1 MARRKPGHPS
11 PERIGMTRYIISR
24 IGQALLVLWAAF
36 TISFVLLQAMP
47 GDAVLIKFQN
57 PEYGLSPEQI
67 ADIRAAYAADG
78 SVVSQYLHTAGKFL
92 IGDFGYSLQA
102 GVAVSAQL
110 SASLPPTIRL
120 AGFGFIVAAL
130 IAVLLAILS
139 NIHGFGR
146 LRNVV
151 QSVPS
156 LFVSVPTFW
165 LGIMLIQIFS
175 FRLRLV
181 PVINPG
187 PWEGLILPVLTV
199 AIPISAPLAQILL
212 RNIDHVQ
219 TRPFVAVARAKGASH
234 AWVLWRHVAK
244 NAFLPVLTVAGVLF
258 GELLAGAVITETVF
272 GLNGLGSLTEQAVNF
287 QDVAVLQAIV
297 VLSAAAFV
305 TINLAI
311 DLLYPIIDPRLK
323 TRPETAR

>member
-1 MARRKPGHPS
+1 MAK
-11 PERIGMTRYIISR
+11 YIISR

-57 PEYGLSPEQI
+57 PEYGLSPDQI
-67 ADIRAAYAADG
+67 VEIRTAYAADG
-78 SVVSQYLHTAGKFL
+78 SVLTQYLHTFGNFL
-92 IGDFGYSLQA
+92 TGDFGYSLQA

-110 SASLPPTIRL
+110 TTNLPPTIRL
-120 AGFGFIVAAL
+120 AGLAFIVASLLAAI
-130 IAVLLAILS
+130 IAVLSSLA
-139 NIHGFGR
+139 GFGR
-146 LRNVV
+146 LRALI
-151 QSVPS
+151 QSLPS

-187 PWEGLILPVLTV
+187 PWEGLILPILTI
-199 AIPISAPLAQILL
+199 AIPISAPMTQILL
-212 RNIDHVQ
+212 RNIDDVS
-219 TRPFVAVARAKGASH
+219 TRAFVAVARAKGASYS
-234 AWVLWRHVAK
+234 WVLWRHVAK

-258 GELLAGAVITETVF
+258 GELLAGAVVTETVF
-272 GLNGLGSLTEQAVNF
+272 GLNGIGSLAEQAVNF

-297 VLSAAAFV
+297 VISATAFV
-305 TINLAI
+305 AINLAV
-311 DLLYPIIDPRLK
+311 DLLYPVIDPRLR
-323 TRPETAR
+323 TQLGTAR

>member
-1 MARRKPGHPS
+1 
-11 PERIGMTRYIISR
+11 MTRYIVSR

-187 PWEGLILPVLTV
+187 PWEGLILPVLT
-199 AIPISAPLAQILL
+199 AAMPISAPLAQILL

-323 TRPETAR
+323 TRPETA

>member
-1 MARRKPGHPS
+1 MAK
-11 PERIGMTRYIISR
+11 YIISR

-57 PEYGLSPEQI
+57 PEYGLSPDQI
-67 ADIRAAYAADG
+67 AEIRTAYAADG
-78 SVVSQYLHTAGKFL
+78 SVLTQYLHTFGNFL
-92 IGDFGYSLQA
+92 TGDFGYSLQA

-110 SASLPPTIRL
+110 TTNLPPTIRL
-120 AGFGFIVAAL
+120 AGLAFIVASLLAAI
-130 IAVLLAILS
+130 IAVLSSLV
-139 NIHGFGR
+139 GFGR
-146 LRNVV
+146 LRALI
-151 QSVPS
+151 QSLPS

-187 PWEGLILPVLTV
+187 PWEGLILPILTI
-199 AIPISAPLAQILL
+199 AIPISAPMTQILL
-212 RNIDHVQ
+212 RNIDDVS
-219 TRPFVAVARAKGASH
+219 TRPFVAVARAKGASYS
-234 AWVLWRHVAK
+234 WVLWRHVAK

-258 GELLAGAVITETVF
+258 GELLAGAVVTETVF
-272 GLNGLGSLTEQAVNF
+272 GLNGIGSLAEQAVNF

-297 VLSAAAFV
+297 VISATAFV
-305 TINLAI
+305 AINLAV
-311 DLLYPIIDPRLK
+311 DLLYPVLDPRLR
-323 TRPETAR
+323 TQLGTAR

>member
-1 MARRKPGHPS
+1 
-11 PERIGMTRYIISR
+11 MTRYIISR
-24 IGQALLVLWAAF
+24 LGQALLVLFAAF

-67 ADIRAAYAADG
+67 ADIRAAYATDG
-78 SVVSQYLHTAGKFL
+78 SVLNQYVHTAGKFL
-92 IGDFGYSLQA
+92 TGDFGYSLQA

-110 SASLPPTIRL
+110 TTNLPPTIRL
-120 AGFGFIVAAL
+120 AGFGFIVASL
-130 IAVLLAILS
+130 IAAVLAILS
-139 NIHGFGR
+139 NIQGFGR
-146 LRNVV
+146 LRSFV
-151 QSVPS
+151 QAVPS

-181 PVINPG
+181 SIINPG
-187 PWEGLILPVLTV
+187 PWEGLVLPVLTIAV
-199 AIPISAPLAQILL
+199 PISAPLAQILL
-212 RNIDHVQ
+212 RNIDQVQ

-234 AWVLWRHVAK
+234 RWVLWRHVAK

-272 GLNGLGSLTEQAVNF
+272 GLNGIGSLTEQAVNF

-311 DLLYPIIDPRLK
+311 DLLYPILDPRLK
-323 TRPETAR
+323 ARPETAR